1 MKILLIKMGATMLP
15 VKSKFGDYESWFE
28 RALGKY
34 GRYLDAIDAV
44 SDPDWSQVS
53 KPDGCI
59 ISGSA
64 ASVYEDLSWSIAA
77 SDMIE
82 AWRLSGVPILGVCY
96 GHQLLAQ
103 NAGARVALNPSGREI
118 GVCQIERI
126 VNDPLF
132 DGLPLQFSVVQTHSD
147 AVLTAVPGGQVIAS
161 NGNTQNQAMAMGQRV
176 RSVQWHPEMTA
187 EIIEMYIE
195 LREPEIIAEFG
206 SEAIEE
212 LRSALRPVTSGQAIL
227 KNFVDHFILQS

>member
-1 MKILLIKMGATMLP
+1 MP

-28 RALGKY
+28 RALEKY

-64 ASVYEDLSWSIAA
+64 ASVYEELPWSTAA

-96 GHQLLAQ
+96 GHQLLRKM
-103 NAGARVALNPSGREI
+103 RVL
-118 GVCQIERI
+118 
-126 VNDPLF
+126 
-132 DGLPLQFSVVQTHSD
+132 
-147 AVLTAVPGGQVIAS
+147 VL
-161 NGNTQNQAMAMGQRV
+161 
-176 RSVQWHPEMTA
+176 
-187 EIIEMYIE
+187 
-195 LREPEIIAEFG
+195 L
-206 SEAIEE
+206 
-212 LRSALRPVTSGQAIL
+212 
-227 KNFVDHFILQS
+227 

>member
-1 MKILLIKMGATMLP
+1 MLP
-15 VKSKFGDYESWFE
+15 VKSKFGDYELWFE
-28 RALGKY
+28 RALGEY

-64 ASVYEDLSWSIAA
+64 ASVYEDLPWSIAA

-118 GVCQIERI
+118 GVCQIDRI

-132 DGLPLQFSVVQTHSD
+132 DGLPPQFSVVQTHSD
-147 AVLTAVPGGQVIAS
+147 AVLTGVPGGQVLAS
-161 NGNTQNQAMAMGQRV
+161 NENTENQAMALGDRV

-195 LREPEIIAEFG
+195 LREAEIIAELG
-206 SEAIEE
+206 KQAIDK
-212 LRSALRPVTSGQAIL
+212 LRSSLRPVVSGQKIL
-227 KNFVDHFILQS
+227 ENFVDHFIRPS

>member
-1 MKILLIKMGATMLP
+1 MKILLIKMGATMSP
-15 VKSKFGDYESWFE
+15 VKSKFGDYEEWFE

-34 GRYLDAIDAV
+34 GRYLDCIEAV
-44 SDPDWSQVS
+44 SEPDWALVS

-64 ASVYEDLSWSIAA
+64 ASVYENLSWSISA
-77 SDMIE
+77 SNMIE
-82 AWRLSGVPILGVCY
+82 SWRSIGVPILGVCY

-103 NAGARVALNPSGREI
+103 NAGAQVALNPSGREI

-126 VNDPLF
+126 VNDPIF
-132 DGLPLQFSVVQTHSD
+132 DGLSTQFSVVQTHSD
-147 AVLTAVPGGQVIAS
+147 AVLTGVSGGAIIAS
-161 NGNTQNQAMAMGQRV
+161 NANTQNQAMALGERV

-195 LREPEIIAEFG
+195 LREAEIVAELG
-206 SEAIEE
+206 KQAIDE
-212 LRSALRPVTSGQAIL
+212 LRLALRPVDSGQQIL
-227 KNFVDHFILQS
+227 KNFVDYFILPS